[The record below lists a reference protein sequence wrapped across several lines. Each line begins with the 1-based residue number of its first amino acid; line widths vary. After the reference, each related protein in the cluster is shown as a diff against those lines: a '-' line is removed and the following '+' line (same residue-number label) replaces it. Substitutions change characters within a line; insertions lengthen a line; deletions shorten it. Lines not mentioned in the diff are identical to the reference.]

1 VLPIAM
7 LWGQTPPADVNTV
20 EQSANFNARTNLV
33 VVRVVVS
40 DKQGKAID
48 TLHKEDFRVLDRGKL
63 QTITNFSVETAS
75 AATAQAGSTASSKI
89 QDSGTQR
96 ISAEQANVVRP
107 DRYIAYLFDD
117 IHIKNDDLMS
127 VRQAAL
133 RHIDTLDAA
142 TRIALFSTSGRNAQ
156 DFTDDHQVVKSA
168 MLKLTSHSITVRE
181 QNACP
186 DISYYL
192 ADLIAN
198 KQLQDAINMEVTEYM
213 ICNPVPGGGSA
224 AQNQAASIVQSM
236 ARSILSQGEYETR
249 VTLDTLNKIVRR
261 MAAVPGQRTVVLVS
275 PGFLI
280 RDERSALLDAIEKAI
295 RTNVVISSLDARGL
309 FTLIPGGDASHSGNV
324 LPAGYAARKTSY
336 EAADASENADV
347 LGELADSTG
356 GSFFH
361 NNNDF
366 AAGFNR
372 AASRPEAVYVLGFS
386 PKDLKNDGAYHNL
399 KVSVPDLKGL
409 NLQARRGYYAPR
421 RSANAD
427 EEAKHE
433 IEDALFSPEEIRSIP
448 ILLRTQFFK
457 TDDVNAKLS
466 VLARVDVRGLRFRK
480 VDGRNQDELTIVSG
494 LFDRNGNYIS
504 AAQKLVQ
511 MHLRDDSLP
520 RLLASGLIIKTN
532 FDVKAGD
539 YLVRLVV
546 RDSEGQMLSAVSGAV
561 QIP

>member
-1 VLPIAM
+1 M
-7 LWGQTPPADVNTV
+7 LWGQTPAADVNTI

-33 VVRVVVS
+33 VVRVVVR

-48 TLHKEDFRVLDRGKL
+48 TLHKEDFQVFDRGRP
-63 QTITNFSVETAS
+63 QVITNFSIETAS
-75 AATAQAGSTASSKI
+75 AETAQNALAASSRLQDPGTQDATA
-89 QDSGTQR
+89 
-96 ISAEQANVVRP
+96 EQTNVARP

-117 IHIKNDDLMS
+117 IHITNDDLMS

-156 DFTDDHQVVKSA
+156 DFTDDREALKNA
-168 MLKLTSHSITVRE
+168 LLKLTSHPIASRDP
-181 QNACP
+181 NACP

-198 KQLQDAINMEVTEYM
+198 KQLQDVISMETTEYM
-213 ICNPVPGGGSA
+213 LCNPIPGSGSA
-224 AQNQAASIVQSM
+224 AQNQAANIVQSM
-236 ARSILSQGEYETR
+236 ARSMLSQGEYETR

-261 MAAVPGQRTVVLVS
+261 MAAVPGQRTVVMVS

-280 RDERSALLDAIEKAI
+280 RNERSELLDAIEKAI
-295 RTNVVISSLDARGL
+295 RANVVISSLDARGL
-309 FTLIPGGDASHSGNV
+309 YTVIPGGDASHSGSP
-324 LPAGYAARKTSY
+324 LPPGYAARKASY
-336 EAADASENADV
+336 DAAEASENADV

-366 AAGFNR
+366 ATGFNH

-399 KVSVPDLKGL
+399 KVSLPDHKGL

-421 RSANAD
+421 RSASAD

-433 IEDALFSPEEIRSIP
+433 IQDALFSPEEIRSIP

-480 VDGRNQDELTIVSG
+480 VDGRNQDELTVVSG

-511 MHLRDDSLP
+511 MHLKDDSLP

-532 FDVKAGD
+532 FDVKTGD
-539 YLVRLVV
+539 YLIRLVV